1 MLSSFSMINVM
12 HKVYF
17 SLGTNLGN
25 REDML
30 NRAIMQINAKIG
42 TVVCQSSFYDT
53 APWGFHS
60 DNRFLNAA
68 VCCLTVLSP
77 HEVLHESQKIE
88 RLLGRTRKSTGG
100 EYHDRPIDIDIL
112 LFDDMHINEP
122 DLIIP
127 HPLMQERDFVMIPL
141 REILPTP
148 RR

>member
-1 MLSSFSMINVM
+1 MLSLFSMINVM

-112 LFDDMHINEP
+112 LYDDITVDTPE
-122 DLIIP
+122 LKIP
-127 HPLMQERDFVMIPL
+127 HPLMRERDFVMMPL
-141 REILPTP
+141 KEICADL
-148 RR
+148 

>member
-1 MLSSFSMINVM
+1 M

-25 REDML
+25 REEML
-30 NRAIMQINAKIG
+30 NRAIMLINTKIG

-60 DNRFLNAA
+60 DNRFLNAS

-77 HEVLHESQKIE
+77 HEVLRESQKIE
-88 RLLGRTRKSTGG
+88 RLLGRTRKSVGG

-112 LFDDMHINEP
+112 LYDDITVDTPE
-122 DLIIP
+122 LKIP
-127 HPLMQERDFVMIPL
+127 HPLMRERDFVMMPL
-141 REILPTP
+141 REICEDL
-148 RR
+148 

>member
-1 MLSSFSMINVM
+1 M

-25 REDML
+25 REEML
-30 NRAIMQINAKIG
+30 NRAIMLINTKIG

-68 VCCLTVLSP
+68 VCCLTALSP
-77 HEVLHESQKIE
+77 HDVLRESQGIE
-88 RLLGRTRKSTGG
+88 RLLGRTRKSVGG

-112 LFDDMHINEP
+112 LYDDITVDIPE
-122 DLIIP
+122 LKIP
-127 HPLMQERDFVMIPL
+127 HPLMRERDFVMMPL
-141 REILPTP
+141 REISTDF
-148 RR
+148 